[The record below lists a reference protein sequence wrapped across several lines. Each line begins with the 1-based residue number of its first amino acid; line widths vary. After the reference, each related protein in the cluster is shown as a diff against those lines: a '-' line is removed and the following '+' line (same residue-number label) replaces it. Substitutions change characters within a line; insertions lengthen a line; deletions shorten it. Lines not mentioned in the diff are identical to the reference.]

1 MKTNYKSKRI
11 EVEGRIFELEFWE
24 EPWSRITL
32 HYVCVSEI
40 ILTEVKKSFWLFS
53 KTKTHEYKREIAKTW
68 GVTNRIEW
76 AMNEI
81 GNYLRLEQERMKD
94 RQDVE
99 DFCNREN

>member
-1 MKTNYKSKRI
+1 MKINYKSKRI
-11 EVEGRIFELEFWE
+11 YVEGRTFQIEFWE
-24 EPWSRITL
+24 EPWGSAIL

-40 ILTEVKKSFWLFS
+40 IPTEAKSFWFFR
-53 KTKTHEYKREIAKTW
+53 KNKTHEYKHEIDKRW
-68 GVTNRIEW
+68 GATNRVEW

-99 DFCNREN
+99 DFCNGTLL